1 MIRTANI
8 AGAGIGGL
16 TAAIALARQG
26 GEVRIFE
33 QASELAEVGAGLQL
47 SPNAMRVMAALG
59 LEDALQ
65 AVAFAPERARVI
77 DGKTGRD
84 LINLP
89 LRAVSRPLYG
99 APYLHVHRADVQ
111 GILYREAQRLGVTFN
126 LGEAVTGYTKTGL
139 MVSGEEQ
146 SADLNIGA
154 DGIRSAIAAQMH
166 LNLPVRFTG
175 QVAWRGSVATADLPK
190 GLIGPDASVW
200 VGQGKHLVTYYLRG
214 GDLVNFVAVEERD
227 NWHNPSWTEPGDPA
241 QIQAAFSDWHP
252 TVQTLLNGAEE
263 TFLWALF
270 DRPVLPFWSQGSI
283 GLLGDACHPTL
294 PFMAQGAAMAIEDA
308 FVLARCVATE
318 QNAATALKRYTTLRR
333 PRTSRL
339 QARARSNA
347 ALFHQ
352 TGFANGLLPRLKL
365 AIAGQLPDR
374 LGLRPFDA
382 IYGYNATTVLP

>member
-1 MIRTANI
+1 MIRSANI

-26 GEVRIFE
+26 VTVCVYE
-33 QASELAEVGAGLQL
+33 QATELTEVGAGLQL

-59 LEDALQ
+59 IEEALQ

-77 DGKTGRD
+77 DGVTGRD
-84 LINLP
+84 RVNLP
-89 LRAVSRPLYG
+89 LRAVCHPLYG

-111 GILYREAQRLGVTFN
+111 AILYQEAQRLGVTFK
-126 LGEAVTGYTKTGL
+126 LGQAVTGYTKTGL
-139 MVSGEEQ
+139 MVAGEEQ
-146 SADLNIGA
+146 SADLSIGA
-154 DGIRSAIAAQMH
+154 DGIRSAIGAQMH

-175 QVAWRGSVATADLPK
+175 QVAWRGSVRTADLPK

-227 NWHNPSWTEPGDPA
+227 NWHNPSWTEQGDPA
-241 QIQAAFSDWHP
+241 QLQTAFAGWHP
-252 TVQTLLNGAEE
+252 KVQTLLAGVKQP
-263 TFLWALF
+263 FLWALF
-270 DRPVLPFWSQGSI
+270 DRPVLPFWSEGPI

-318 QNAATALKRYTTLRR
+318 KDATTALTRYTALRK

-339 QARARSNA
+339 QARARSNG

-365 AIAGQLPDR
+365 AVAGQLSER
-374 LGLRPFDA
+374 LALRPFDEV
-382 IYGYNATTVLP
+382 YGYNATTVLS